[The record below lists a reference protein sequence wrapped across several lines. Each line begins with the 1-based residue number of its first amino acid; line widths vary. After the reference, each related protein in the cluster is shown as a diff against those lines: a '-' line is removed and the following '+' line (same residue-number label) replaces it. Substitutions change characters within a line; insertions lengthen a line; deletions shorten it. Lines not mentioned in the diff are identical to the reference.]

1 MSWKHKRQEN
11 GPSNVA
17 FVETGG
23 AENGFPRYACRKKH
37 PGGYSTCRNVSETV
51 WQQTIKAVKA
61 GHFKKKEDN
70 DSTISTKATSSTSR
84 RSAPK
89 KGAAFAEVKEEDEKE
104 EDEEE
109 ALTLP
114 TYKEYL
120 RENGVI
126 SLNVGKTNL
135 VF

>member
-1 MSWKHKRQEN
+1 MGWGEGRNWYHTCYIC
-11 GPSNVA
+11 G
-17 FVETGG
+17 
-23 AENGFPRYACRKKH
+23 KKH

-89 KGAAFAEVKEEDEKE
+89 KGAAFAEVEEEDDE
-104 EDEEE
+104 EEE
-109 ALTLP
+109 ALHLS
-114 TYKEYL
+114 TYEEYL

-126 SLNVGKTNL
+126 SLNVGKTDR
-135 VF
+135 VFQGDCVSEF